1 MIHLLLSTLA
11 MMGLTFLI
19 GFFVAAVIKLIAYA
33 ADSFDFYSS
42 HRLELLRLRR
52 WRQHRQKVE
61 RLVRQIPIAD
71 EDALGDFREDYSK
84 GIDRNFT
91 GYSGY
96 YHGDLFSGVG
106 SFQIFYGFRS
116 SPTHDRL
123 LLCRINLSF
132 RGFLSDGTNALVLES
147 CTLHSS
153 RCTRH
158 TCFCEI
164 EFYGSQYGGYQTG
177 IYNPLDTSTYL
188 FYSKYMGL
196 QEETEI

>member
-71 EDALGDFREDYSK
+71 EDYSK

-96 YHGDLFSGVG
+96 YHGV
-106 SFQIFYGFRS
+106 
-116 SPTHDRL
+116 SPGASEN
-123 LLCRINLSF
+123 NLMNYYYSQDTREF
-132 RGFLSDGTNALVLES
+132 FLREEEQAHVNKKNSKKL
-147 CTLHSS
+147 
-153 RCTRH
+153 
-158 TCFCEI
+158 
-164 EFYGSQYGGYQTG
+164 
-177 IYNPLDTSTYL
+177 TSN
-188 FYSKYMGL
+188 K
-196 QEETEI
+196 Q

>member
-71 EDALGDFREDYSK
+71 EDALGDFREDYSNSDFSWIF
-84 GIDRNFT
+84 GCNLRN
-91 GYSGY
+91 
-96 YHGDLFSGVG
+96 
-106 SFQIFYGFRS
+106 
-116 SPTHDRL
+116 
-123 LLCRINLSF
+123 RIADNL
-132 RGFLSDGTNALVLES
+132 TV
-147 CTLHSS
+147 
-153 RCTRH
+153 
-158 TCFCEI
+158 
-164 EFYGSQYGGYQTG
+164 
-177 IYNPLDTSTYL
+177 
-188 FYSKYMGL
+188 
-196 QEETEI
+196 

>member
-96 YHGDLFSGVG
+96 YHGVSPGPHHSGRPKPQRG
-106 SFQIFYGFRS
+106 CRFRCY
-116 SPTHDRL
+116 L
-123 LLCRINLSF
+123 LLYRHPECGQAGTGKGGCCPG
-132 RGFLSDGTNALVLES
+132 RGSRTGAGSIGRNNRKS
-147 CTLHSS
+147 C
-153 RCTRH
+153 
-158 TCFCEI
+158 
-164 EFYGSQYGGYQTG
+164 
-177 IYNPLDTSTYL
+177 PL
-188 FYSKYMGL
+188 
-196 QEETEI
+196 

>member
-71 EDALGDFREDYSK
+71 EDALGAN
-84 GIDRNFT
+84 I
-91 GYSGY
+91 
-96 YHGDLFSGVG
+96 SGVIT
-106 SFQIFYGFRS
+106 SAI
-116 SPTHDRL
+116 
-123 LLCRINLSF
+123 I
-132 RGFLSDGTNALVLES
+132 
-147 CTLHSS
+147 
-153 RCTRH
+153 
-158 TCFCEI
+158 
-164 EFYGSQYGGYQTG
+164 TG
-177 IYNPLDTSTYL
+177 IYITIIPYL
-188 FYSKYMGL
+188 
-196 QEETEI
+196 

>member
-1 MIHLLLSTLA
+1 MIVQPNFYIAMIHLLLSTLA

-71 EDALGDFREDYSK
+71 EDALGDSREDYSR

-96 YHGDLFSGVG
+96 YHGV
-106 SFQIFYGFRS
+106 
-116 SPTHDRL
+116 SP
-123 LLCRINLSF
+123 
-132 RGFLSDGTNALVLES
+132 
-147 CTLHSS
+147 
-153 RCTRH
+153 
-158 TCFCEI
+158 
-164 EFYGSQYGGYQTG
+164 
-177 IYNPLDTSTYL
+177 
-188 FYSKYMGL
+188 
-196 QEETEI
+196 

>member
-96 YHGDLFSGVG
+96 YHGVSPGDRKSTRLN
-106 SFQIFYGFRS
+106 S
-116 SPTHDRL
+116 SHKHRARMP
-123 LLCRINLSF
+123 
-132 RGFLSDGTNALVLES
+132 
-147 CTLHSS
+147 SS
-153 RCTRH
+153 A
-158 TCFCEI
+158 
-164 EFYGSQYGGYQTG
+164 
-177 IYNPLDTSTYL
+177 
-188 FYSKYMGL
+188 
-196 QEETEI
+196 

>member
-96 YHGDLFSGVG
+96 YHGV
-106 SFQIFYGFRS
+106 
-116 SPTHDRL
+116 SPGAEN
-123 LLCRINLSF
+123 NLMNYYYSQDTREF
-132 RGFLSDGTNALVLES
+132 FLREEEQAHVNKKNSKKLTNNK
-147 CTLHSS
+147 
-153 RCTRH
+153 
-158 TCFCEI
+158 
-164 EFYGSQYGGYQTG
+164 Q
-177 IYNPLDTSTYL
+177 
-188 FYSKYMGL
+188 
-196 QEETEI
+196 

>member
-71 EDALGDFREDYSK
+71 RKSTRL
-84 GIDRNFT
+84 N
-91 GYSGY
+91 
-96 YHGDLFSGVG
+96 
-106 SFQIFYGFRS
+106 S
-116 SPTHDRL
+116 SHPNPSRMP
-123 LLCRINLSF
+123 
-132 RGFLSDGTNALVLES
+132 
-147 CTLHSS
+147 SS
-153 RCTRH
+153 A
-158 TCFCEI
+158 
-164 EFYGSQYGGYQTG
+164 
-177 IYNPLDTSTYL
+177 
-188 FYSKYMGL
+188 
-196 QEETEI
+196 